1 MLLLAGAATGQQT
14 QSTPSAQEGET
25 PVFRSDVA
33 LVRVDVQVV
42 GKNGSVLAGFT
53 KDDFRVLDE
62 GAAQPVAYF
71 GRESDPLDV
80 LLLLDVSGSMRRSL
94 EEMAASAASALKALQ
109 PKDQVG
115 VMLFARRA
123 DLRQELTSQFG
134 TIQTGI
140 RQAMDEQRL
149 GAGSLI
155 NPALLAAAEFMEK
168 QPVRARRAVLILTDN
183 EGLQYQSPDDAVIA
197 KFFAADTVLNALVV
211 RNRKPAEPRRIVN
224 PDFTAPN
231 VFGIAESTGGEAVA
245 AKAGETFGPMLERM
259 RTRYSLQYAAPQ
271 GTPGSFRRIQVELT
285 QEALKRNPDAR
296 VRARKGYFVK
306 P

>member
-1 MLLLAGAATGQQT
+1 MLLLAGASPAQQ
-14 QSTPSAQEGET
+14 PQEGET

-33 LVRVDVQVV
+33 LVRVDVQVL
-42 GKNGSVLAGFT
+42 GKNGRVLSGFA
-53 KDDFRVLDE
+53 KADFRVLDE
-62 GAAQPVAYF
+62 GTPQPIAYF

-94 EEMAASAASALKALQ
+94 EEMAASAASALKALL
-109 PKDQVG
+109 PKDQAG
-115 VMLFARRA
+115 VILFARRTE
-123 DLRQELTSQFG
+123 LRQELTSQFSA
-134 TIQTGI
+134 IQTGI
-140 RQAMDEQRL
+140 RQAMDEQKL

-155 NPALLAAAEFMEK
+155 NPALLAAAELMEK
-168 QPVRARRAVLILTDN
+168 QPVRGRRAVLILTDN

-211 RNRKPAEPRRIVN
+211 RNKKPAEPRRIVN
-224 PDFTAPN
+224 PDFTPPN
-231 VFGIAESTGGEAVA
+231 VFGIAEATGGEAVA

-285 QEALKRNPDAR
+285 AEALKRNPDAR